1 MYFMYI
7 SFHFKFYIVCIAC
20 ILDISVQHIEVQLYI
35 CNTYIQLN
43 FNTSKTDNLNT
54 MIMSDVI
61 FKSQTLI
68 FNVFNLDI
76 LNTWIS

>member
-20 ILDISVQHIEVQLYI
+20 ILDISVQYIEVQLYI

-43 FNTSKTDNLNT
+43 FNTSKTDILNT

-68 FNVFNLDI
+68 FFLFYP
-76 LNTWIS
+76 

>member
-1 MYFMYI
+1 MYI

>member
-35 CNTYIQLN
+35 YNTYIQLN
-43 FNTSKTDNLNT
+43 FNTSKTDILNT

-68 FNVFNLDI
+68 FLTIYFTADI
-76 LNTWIS
+76 LNT

>member
-20 ILDISVQHIEVQLYI
+20 ILDISVQYIEVQLYI

-43 FNTSKTDNLNT
+43 FNTSKTDILNT

-68 FNVFNLDI
+68 FLTIYFTADI
-76 LNTWIS
+76 LNT

>member
-1 MYFMYI
+1 MYT

-43 FNTSKTDNLNT
+43 FNTSKTDILNT
-54 MIMSDVI
+54 MIISDVI

>member
-35 CNTYIQLN
+35 CNTYVQLN
-43 FNTSKTDNLNT
+43 FNTSKTDILNT

-68 FNVFNLDI
+68 FFLFYP
-76 LNTWIS
+76 

>member
-43 FNTSKTDNLNT
+43 FNTSKTDILNT
-54 MIMSDVI
+54 MIMLDVI

-68 FNVFNLDI
+68 FFLFYP
-76 LNTWIS
+76 